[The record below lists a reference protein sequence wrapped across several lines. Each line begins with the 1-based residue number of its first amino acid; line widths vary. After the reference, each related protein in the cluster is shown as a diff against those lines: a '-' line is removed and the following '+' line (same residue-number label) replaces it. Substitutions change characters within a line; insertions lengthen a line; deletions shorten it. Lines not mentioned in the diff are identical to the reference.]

1 MSLTLVASPAQT
13 SPAKPNH
20 QELLSLAANN
30 IMAAARITDIDDL
43 RYFNMRDLQDVRVNL
58 HLALEL
64 LEVLKHQ
71 NQ

>member
-1 MSLTLVASPAQT
+1 MNLAIKTQPAQA
-13 SPAKPNH
+13 SANKPNQ
-20 QELLSLAANN
+20 QELLNLAANN

-64 LEVLKHQ
+64 LEVLK
-71 NQ
+71 NK